1 MARFDGFVPGRH
13 LIDAF
18 GDGGFRFAEMSHRG
32 SILATPGGVRI
43 WPVTRFAELTLESLK
58 PVFDEAEAI
67 DFLILG
73 IGHEIA
79 FLPPSLRDPLRE
91 VGITVEAMATPAA
104 ARTYNVLV
112 GEERRVAAALIA
124 VE

>member
-124 VE
+124 VA

>member
-1 MARFDGFVPGRH
+1 MARFEGFVPGRH

-73 IGHEIA
+73 IGNEIA

>member
-73 IGHEIA
+73 IGNEIA
-79 FLPPSLRDPLRE
+79 FLPTSLRDPLRE